1 MNKVIEHIKS
11 DKHADMS
18 DKDFTAKTRGS
29 VKKTSLADLKK
40 PETAD
45 AITESGQLG
54 DHRKHILR
62 KEILEEIASR
72 YDEKGDRREDK
83 KEDRRED
90 KRGDRREDD
99 GTRNELGDRKVRK

>member
-1 MNKVIEHIKS
+1 MSKVIEYIKS

-29 VKKTSLADLKK
+29 VKKTSLADLKR

-45 AITESGQLG
+45 AITESDKLG
-54 DHRKHILR
+54 SNRKHILR
-62 KEILEEIASR
+62 KEILEEISER
-72 YDEKGDRREDK
+72 EHKSGDEKGDRR
-83 KEDRRED
+83 EDRRED

-99 GTRNELGDRKVRK
+99 STRNELGDRKVRK